1 MLIATNAMNVG
12 LPQLSRNNAPLAQAP
27 NCGEFTQKTE
37 NLCQQEQSTSCA
49 SYHPQ
54 FLTEREAASDI
65 GFRLALGGQTTN
77 CRVITLMPSPISN
90 LEVALVGINRIQQ
103 LFHPLIQV
111 FDRQT
116 HYV

>member
-1 MLIATNAMNVG
+1 MLAYPSYHATTLHSLRPPIAENS
-12 LPQLSRNNAPLAQAP
+12 LKK
-27 NCGEFTQKTE
+27 QK